1 MARQLHLMPD
11 PADCIL
17 IAINA
22 GYYATTD
29 AIRTESELP
38 VNSVI
43 GSPLKSTV
51 DSSSDEKLPQ
61 KRKNFRSKSVFNI
74 AVGKSTIV
82 DKSSP

>member
-22 GYYATTD
+22 GYYATTE
-29 AIRTESELP
+29 AIRTQSELP
-38 VNSVI
+38 INSII

-61 KRKNFRSKSVFNI
+61 KRRAFRSKSVYI
-74 AVGKSTIV
+74 AAVGRSTIV
-82 DKSSP
+82 DNSSP